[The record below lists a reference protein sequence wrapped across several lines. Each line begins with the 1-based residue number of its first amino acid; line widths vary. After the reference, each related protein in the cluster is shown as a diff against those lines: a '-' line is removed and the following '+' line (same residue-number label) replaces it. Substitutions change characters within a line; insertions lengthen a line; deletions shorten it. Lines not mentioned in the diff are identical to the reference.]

1 MKLLIT
7 GSAGFIGTHA
17 VAAAKTRGWDVIEC
31 DLRCPYNWMRMSNED
46 CRDTEWPRGCT
57 HVLHLAG
64 YSSNAGFADYMW
76 RNYNNNVCGLSHI
89 LNMATIARARVVYA
103 SSSAVYG
110 AAWPFPCH
118 PAVADLVSHY
128 GKSKRINEMM
138 AESYRDIGLSVLG
151 LRLFNAYGAGDEL
164 KPAGRQAP
172 PTWMAAAK
180 HEGKPAIIY
189 GDGRQAKDFIHVSDA
204 VEIIMRLI
212 ESDATGIVNVGTGVA
227 TSFNDLARL
236 IGCEVEYKPV
246 PDPASYQYFTRA
258 DTTRLL
264 SIIGPY
270 KFKSIEEGLACQ
282 QIGYTLDRIVEEAI
296 EDEAIEDGQ
305 IPMWA
310 TRESEAVRNARIVR
324 EAVAEGSYCP
334 ACKVPWSDCDC
345 EDDLCGVQHRI
356 ESDEI

>member
-46 CRDTEWPRGCT
+46 CRDTEWPRGCS

-64 YSSNAGFADYMW
+64 YSSNAGFADDMW

-89 LNMATIARARVVYA
+89 LNMAMIARARVVYA

-110 AAWPFPCH
+110 PAWSMPAARETMTATCASH
-118 PAVADLVSHY
+118 SSHY

-189 GDGRQAKDFIHVSDA
+189 GDGTQAKDFIHVSDA

-258 DTTRLL
+258 DLTRLL

-270 KFKSIEEGLACQ
+270 KFKSIEEGLS
-282 QIGYTLDRIVEEAI
+282 L
-296 EDEAIEDGQ
+296 
-305 IPMWA
+305 
-310 TRESEAVRNARIVR
+310 
-324 EAVAEGSYCP
+324 
-334 ACKVPWSDCDC
+334 
-345 EDDLCGVQHRI
+345 
-356 ESDEI
+356 